1 MNERTK
7 EGTMVAHLY
16 HISDPGAFGV
26 KHSGRIEVMKM
37 NGENFMTLVQVQFS
51 N

>member
-26 KHSGRIEVMKM
+26 KCTMVESDKGQGMKM
-37 NGENFMTLVQVQFS
+37 NGENCMQV
-51 N
+51 

>member
-1 MNERTK
+1 MNAWTK

-26 KHSGRIEVMKM
+26 KHSGRIE
-37 NGENFMTLVQVQFS
+37 GGDENEWRKFYDFS
-51 N
+51 ASPI